1 MYGGFDVFKV
11 YLGIKLHFTTKSYD
25 YVKYEGKVNCKLETF
40 TKRND
45 RYFFHK
51 LSKQYDINSIVD
63 FFVANFVYDN
73 KKWIGNLLQ
82 NDGREIYL
90 EYRKRKESFIY
101 NFRSDCLAILDD
113 FNGRSLSFNDG
124 FVCGAGQHPRLLR
137 LLIQKK
143 ASFQT
148 IIVFD
153 HFLSFS
159 KNWDKEIT
167 EKVVWPKISSTIAKL
182 KPFIR
187 FNTTECKMIMKEI
200 FVNGV

>member
-1 MYGGFDVFKV
+1 
-11 YLGIKLHFTTKSYD
+11 
-25 YVKYEGKVNCKLETF
+25 
-40 TKRND
+40 
-45 RYFFHK
+45 
-51 LSKQYDINSIVD
+51 
-63 FFVANFVYDN
+63 
-73 KKWIGNLLQ
+73 
-82 NDGREIYL
+82 L
-90 EYRKRKESFIY
+90 EYRKRKEAFIY
-101 NFRSDCLAILDD
+101 HFRSDCLAILDD

-124 FVCGAGQHPRLLR
+124 FICGAGQHPRLLH

-148 IIVFD
+148 IIVLD